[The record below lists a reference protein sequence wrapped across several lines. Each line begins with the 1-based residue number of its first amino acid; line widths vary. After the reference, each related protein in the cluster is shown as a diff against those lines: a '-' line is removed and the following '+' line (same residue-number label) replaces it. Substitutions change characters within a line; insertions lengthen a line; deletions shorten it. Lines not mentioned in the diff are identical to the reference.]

1 MAIISFNPFWHTH
14 KEGWPENFN
23 SMCFNYLQRSSLC
36 CADNCDYNQCNKGHC
51 WSTSARFLLA
61 LFSRWKGGSVTG
73 SCICL
78 DLSSIYFSSML
89 WQLSNYCFQLVQL
102 YDIVTGNVI
111 CHGEENLINDG
122 HKSFPSGHT
131 SCKLFLILASFAA
144 FSQVHDFFLWRRNA
158 RYVLT
163 IIFDNF

>member
-1 MAIISFNPFWHTH
+1 MQQRSLLVDLGQISFGVVFQMERRFCYW
-14 KEGWPENFN
+14 FL
-23 SMCFNYLQRSSLC
+23 YLSGFVILVFR
-36 CADNCDYNQCNKGHC
+36 
-51 WSTSARFLLA
+51 
-61 LFSRWKGGSVTG
+61 
-73 SCICL
+73 
-78 DLSSIYFSSML
+78 SSIYFSSML

-144 FSQVHDFFLWRRNA
+144 FSQVHDFLLWRRNA